1 LRSVYTALVEFAQDL
16 ICHALH
22 LRMRLPVQLSRA
34 EQTRAETFA
43 GKEYAQSVE
52 WEWMMN
58 GEGVRAVFNTGC
70 EP

>member
-1 LRSVYTALVEFAQDL
+1 
-16 ICHALH
+16 
-22 LRMRLPVQLSRA
+22 MRLPVQLSRA

-43 GKEYAQSVE
+43 GKEYAQSGE